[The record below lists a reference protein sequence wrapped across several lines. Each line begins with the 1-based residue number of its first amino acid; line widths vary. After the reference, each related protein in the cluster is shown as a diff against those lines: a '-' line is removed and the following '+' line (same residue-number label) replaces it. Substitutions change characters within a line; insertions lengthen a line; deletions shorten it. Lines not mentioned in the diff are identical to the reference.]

1 MVAARID
8 AYVSKESQNTSMGKW
23 TTSAKEVVAETRI
36 FQLVRKLVAPPNDPQ
51 RVGEFVVIESADW
64 VNVIAITDDDEVLVI
79 EQYRHGIEEVTIE
92 IPGGMVDPGED
103 PFDAGVRELREET
116 GYGGGD
122 ARLIAS
128 VAPNP
133 AMLNNRCHTV
143 LVRGV
148 ESLGAPQLQG
158 FEDIRTRTVPLADIP
173 DMIRS
178 GAINHALVV
187 AAFHHLDLYGRR

>member
-1 MVAARID
+1 
-8 AYVSKESQNTSMGKW
+8 VSEKSRDTNQGKW
-23 TTSAKEVVAETRI
+23 TTSAREVVAETRI
-36 FQLVRKLVAPPNDPQ
+36 FQLVRKFVAPPGDPE
-51 RVGEFVVIESADW
+51 RVGEFVVIESPDW
-64 VNVIAITDDDEVLVI
+64 VNVIALTNDNEVLVI
-79 EQYRHGIEEVTIE
+79 EQYRHGVEEITVE
-92 IPGGMVDPGED
+92 IPGGTVDPGED
-103 PFDAGVRELREET
+103 PFAAGLRELREET

-148 ESLGAPQLQG
+148 ELLGPPQLEG
-158 FEDIRTRTVPLADIP
+158 FEDIHTRTVPLADIP

-178 GAINHALVV
+178 GVISHALVV
-187 AAFHHLDLYGRR
+187 AAFHHLDLYERP